1 MVLPCCC
8 TYSQMMQY
16 KQCNLL
22 MRAPPRPSFRVGP
35 FLRQRTPFL
44 FPLIPSASRV
54 IGGGLTEAE
63 DLKTR
68 KTSDFTFYT
77 PTMAADLLFAV
88 RNAFW
93 VGNFEDAI
101 GEAKAMTAAPSH
113 IQIERDFYL
122 MRAEIECGATAT
134 KTVDQSLPTAL
145 QAVQLLAAHR
155 SGSISVEEVKET
167 LDAWIGDENTGDNP
181 LLQIIAATLYN
192 RLGDWNKALT
202 VLRSQATLEQ

>member
-1 MVLPCCC
+1 M
-8 TYSQMMQY
+8 T
-16 KQCNLL
+16 
-22 MRAPPRPSFRVGP
+22 
-35 FLRQRTPFL
+35 
-44 FPLIPSASRV
+44 
-54 IGGGLTEAE
+54 
-63 DLKTR
+63 
-68 KTSDFTFYT
+68 
-77 PTMAADLLFAV
+77 DLLFAV

-122 MRAEIECGATAT
+122 MRAEIECGGATAT